1 MLNEDGVT
9 GQVPMDYWRFTWM
22 QITEKESGE
31 KIEHNTA
38 DLYERYI
45 TATENRQL
53 QKTLHVTL
61 GVL

>member
-1 MLNEDGVT
+1 
-9 GQVPMDYWRFTWM
+9 M

-31 KIEHNTA
+31 KIEHNTT

-45 TATENRQL
+45 TATKNRRL